1 MKIKGK
7 LTKKMDVI
15 KGTSKNGK
23 QWEKIDFLI
32 HTGAEYNPEVCLQC
46 FGEEKV
52 SKISNLIE
60 GVEYEFSININSRE
74 YKGKYYTNIDCWK
87 VENVTVEETN
97 ETPF

>member
-7 LTKKMDVI
+7 LTKKMDI
-15 KGTSKNGK
+15 QYGNTNGK
-23 QWEKIDFLI
+23 EWHKQLI
-32 HTGAEYNPEVCLQC
+32 LVDTGAEYNPEICIQA
-46 FGEEKV
+46 FREKV
-52 SKISNLIE
+52 DLIVKLE
-60 GVEYEFSININSRE
+60 VGKQYEFSININSRE